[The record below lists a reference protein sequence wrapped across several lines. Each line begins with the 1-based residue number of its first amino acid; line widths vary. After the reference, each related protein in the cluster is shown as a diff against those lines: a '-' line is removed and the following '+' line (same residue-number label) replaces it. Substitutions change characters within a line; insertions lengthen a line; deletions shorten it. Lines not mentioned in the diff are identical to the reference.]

1 MSGCPAWYWPEHV
14 SEGGSGGVILLG
26 EVGTTLGVAPG
37 ESREVGDGKALA
49 EGDGGT

>member
-14 SEGGSGGVILLG
+14 SEGGSGGVTLLG